1 MDMKELTYTINGAI
15 YEVNRQLG
23 SGFLEK
29 VYESALLI
37 ELHERGLKAERQV
50 PISVNYKGNIVG
62 EYLVDIIVEGKVLL
76 ELKSIV
82 DLDKVHEAQI
92 INYLKATGLP
102 VGLLVNF
109 TYPKAKIKRFFN
121 STDESTRT

>member
-1 MDMKELTYTINGAI
+1 MDLKDLTYTINGAI
-15 YEVNRQLG
+15 YEVNRELG

-37 ELHERGLKAERQV
+37 ELQERGLKAERQV

-62 EYLVDIIVEGKVLL
+62 EYLADMIVEGKVIL
-76 ELKSIV
+76 ELKSVV
-82 DLDKVHEAQI
+82 DLEKIHEAQI
-92 INYLKATGLP
+92 INYLKATGLQ

-109 TYPKAKIKRFFN
+109 TYPKAQIKRFFN
-121 STDESTRT
+121 STDDSSKV